1 MTDFKPLLI
10 ELGTEELPAKSLPEL
25 AQAFFDGIRKGLES
39 RRIAF
44 DKSWDMDMARP
55 LYTPRRLAVM
65 LPGIATQ
72 QPAQQVEISGPPVSA
87 ALDGKGRPTQALA
100 GFAAKNGVAIDKLE
114 RIWTGGVERFIL
126 RRVEPGVATLSLL
139 PEVVAETIRGLPVP
153 KPMRWGEHDFAF
165 ARPAHWLVILL
176 GTHVGDGEVLGLK
189 ADRMSFGHR
198 FHAPK
203 PIWLNNAQDY
213 VEVMREAF
221 VLVDPAERIT
231 RLRADIQAA
240 AKEVGGE
247 ARMPD
252 ALVEEVNCL
261 VEWPRPIRCSFESEF
276 LRVPQEALMLTM
288 ETNQKFFPV
297 LDNKGR
303 LSEYFIAVA
312 NIESND
318 VAEVR
323 KGFERVIRP
332 RFADAGFFFDEDLKS
347 PLSALL
353 PKLATVSYQQKLGS
367 YADKCARIGEL
378 AENIAGSL
386 GFDQNMASRAALL
399 CKADLMTRMVGEF
412 PELQGVMGR
421 HYALAA
427 GEPETLA
434 IAIDEAYR
442 PRFAGDA
449 IAETA
454 QGRTLALADRIDTL
468 VGGFAAGLRP
478 TGNKDPFALRRAALG
493 IGRTLV
499 EGSMDID
506 LRKLIGMAAELL
518 PAELEAPPVEEIYDF
533 VIERMRGYY
542 SDLKVPPDLFAAVY
556 EVRPGSL
563 VDFHRRMYALAEF
576 VRLPDSGALAA
587 ANKRLRNILRKAQDP
602 VSERIDPDLLT
613 DNAERALFVALQDAA
628 RDNFL
633 PLKERDYVTVLKRL
647 AKLRKPIDGF
657 FEGVMVLVDNAELRN
672 NRLALLGRLSA
683 QFLAVADVSQL
694 NITPV

>member
-1 MTDFKPLLI
+1 MSEFKPLLV

-25 AQAFFDGIRKGLES
+25 GKAFFDGIRAGLEA
-39 RRIAF
+39 RRIPL
-44 DKSWDMDMARP
+44 DKSWDMDMARA

-65 LPGIATQ
+65 LPGVAVQ
-72 QPAQQVEISGPPVSA
+72 QPSQNIEISGPPVSA
-87 ALDGKGRPTQALA
+87 ALDGKGKPTAALT
-100 GFAAKNGVAIDKLE
+100 GFAAKNGVAVDKLE
-114 RIWTGGVERFIL
+114 RVWTGGIERFVL
-126 RRVEPGVATLSLL
+126 RRVAPGVSTLSVL
-139 PEVVAETIRGLPVP
+139 PELVGEVIRGLPVP

-165 ARPAHWLVILL
+165 ARPMHWLVILL
-176 GTHVGDGEVLGLK
+176 GTHVADGMVLGLK
-189 ADRMSFGHR
+189 ADRMSVGHR

-203 PIWLNNAQDY
+203 PIWLNNASDY
-213 VEVMREAF
+213 VDVMREAF
-221 VLVDPAERIT
+221 VLVDPAERIG

-240 AKEVGGE
+240 AKQVGGE

-297 LDNKGR
+297 LDNKRR
-303 LSEYFIAVA
+303 LTEHFIAVA
-312 NIESND
+312 NIDSTD

-332 RFADAGFFFDEDLKS
+332 RFADAGFFFDEDLKT

-353 PKLATVSYQQKLGS
+353 PKLETVSYQQKLGS

-378 AENIAGSL
+378 SEKIAHSL
-386 GFDQNMASRAALL
+386 GFDENMARRAALL

-421 HYALAA
+421 HYALAS

-454 QGRTLALADRIDTL
+454 QGRTLAVADRVDTL
-468 VGGFAAGLRP
+468 VGGFAAGLKP

-493 IGRTLV
+493 LGRTLV
-499 EGSMDID
+499 EGGLDVD
-506 LRKLIGMAAELL
+506 LRALLAMAAELL
-518 PAELEAPPVEEIYDF
+518 PAGLEAPAIEEIYDF

-542 SDLKVPPDLFAAVY
+542 ADLKVPPDMFAAVL

-563 VDFHRRMYALAEF
+563 VDFNRRLVALAEF

-587 ANKRLRNILRKAQDP
+587 ANKRLRNILRKATDP

-613 DNAERALFVALQDAA
+613 DPAERNLFVALQDAA

-647 AKLRKPIDGF
+647 ARLRKPIDGF
-657 FEGVMVLVDNAELRN
+657 FDGVMVLVDDAAVRN
-672 NRLALLGRLSA
+672 NRLALLGRLSS
-683 QFLAVADVSQL
+683 QFLAVGDVSQL
-694 NITPV
+694 NIIQV

>member
-1 MTDFKPLLI
+1 MIEFKPLLI

-25 AQAFFDGIRKGLES
+25 GKAFFDGIRAGLES
-39 RRIAF
+39 RRIPL

-72 QPAQQVEISGPPVSA
+72 QPSQNVEISGPPISA
-87 ALDGKGRPTQALA
+87 ALDAKGKPTAALT
-100 GFAAKNGVAIDKLE
+100 GFAAKNGVSVDKLE
-114 RIWTGGVERFIL
+114 RVWTGGGERFVL
-126 RRVEPGVATLSLL
+126 RKVDPGVSTLSVL
-139 PEVVAETIRGLPVP
+139 PEIVAEAIRNLPVH
-153 KPMRWGEHDFAF
+153 KPMRWGDEDFTF
-165 ARPAHWLVILL
+165 ARPLHWLVILL
-176 GTHVGDGEVLGLK
+176 GTHVADGVVMGLK
-189 ADRMSFGHR
+189 ADRMSVGHR

-203 PIWLNNAQDY
+203 PLWLNNAKDY
-213 VEVMREAF
+213 IDVMREAF
-221 VLVDPAERIT
+221 VLVDPAERIG

-252 ALVEEVNCL
+252 TLVEEVNCL
-261 VEWPRPIRCSFESEF
+261 VEWPKAIRCSFESEF

-288 ETNQKFFPV
+288 ETNQKFFAV
-297 LDNKGR
+297 LDNKRR
-303 LSEYFIAVA
+303 LTEHFIAIA
-312 NIESND
+312 NIDSTD

-332 RFADAGFFFDEDLKS
+332 RFADAGFFFDEDLKA
-347 PLSALL
+347 PLSTLL
-353 PKLATVSYQQKLGS
+353 PKLATVAYQQKLGS
-367 YADKCARIGEL
+367 YADKCARVSQISERM
-378 AENIAGSL
+378 AGQL
-386 GFDQNMASRAALL
+386 GFDENMARRAALL
-399 CKADLMTRMVGEF
+399 CKADLMSRMVGEF

-421 HYALAA
+421 HYALAS

-449 IAETA
+449 IAESA
-454 QGRTLALADRIDTL
+454 QGRCLAVADRIDTI
-468 VGGFAAGLRP
+468 VGGFAAGLKP

-493 IGRTLV
+493 LGRTLV
-499 EGSMDID
+499 EGGLDID
-506 LRKLIGMAAELL
+506 LRALIGVAADLL
-518 PAELEAPPVEEIYDF
+518 PAGLEPPATEEIYDF

-542 SDLKVPPDLFAAVY
+542 TDLKLPADLFAAVL

-563 VDFHRRMYALAEF
+563 VDFNRRLVALAEF

-587 ANKRLRNILRKAQDP
+587 ANKRLRNILRKSSEP
-602 VSERIDPDLLT
+602 VADRIDPDLLS
-613 DNAERALFVALQDAA
+613 DPAEQALFAALQDAA

-647 AKLRKPIDGF
+647 ARLRKPIDGF
-657 FEGVMVLVDNAELRN
+657 FNGVMVLVDDPSVRN
-672 NRLALLGRLSA
+672 NRLALLRRLSS
-683 QFLAVADVSQL
+683 QFMAVGDVSQL
-694 NITPV
+694 NITQV